1 MTTDDNQK
9 PRQLLDMTAALISSM
24 DVARRGHTEPD
35 RTAWFSYKVFATR
48 YMAIIHQLPQ
58 DFPALVVLNPYNT
71 SDMPEPSRSRPS
83 YQRLIFEGVYTD
95 LWILRSSLESIIGT
109 AGDERRALTDFFQ
122 SRLRA
127 AMMDRPED
135 EKAVQDTVEAL
146 LVGRGLQKGQEYDR
160 ETGRVKL
167 SSKESIPDFILPPFE
182 EAIEVKLVKDRRRVS
197 EVIDE
202 INADIPAYLS
212 KYRHLL
218 FIVYNLGQIQ
228 DEADF
233 PVPPRLKKYIDATRI
248 VAGASVPTS
257 AACIGATF
265 NLLAVEDI
273 DVQSRANVPHPSGLY
288 FVVGSESGW
297 RKSASFRETMQGHVE
312 ADERVEALH
321 HEADS
326 NTEEGMEFRVKGFS
340 PRALRQDFTIEA
352 LLSRLWKAR
361 RTMAVANSDASSL
374 LGGWSFRNDNLS
386 RSLSHFVSLWDG
398 DPTSIDRRN
407 PDTPEI
413 FFYQRRLTAM
423 IMGQVNV
430 VEDLLFSQAAGN
442 GFTARCLPSM
452 DRERPKPPADTSTS
466 FQAALDTIADM
477 RELVIRRRADQDANV
492 ELLRGVQRRPVI
504 HPEHDARDLLAA
516 ASAKFDALA
525 DATDNLHERGFWA
538 RAQEQM
544 ARYAA
549 TLAYVRTL
557 EDGIPQSWENVHYT
571 RPEVEQAEAVIT
583 WHGELIRSYAVQAAS
598 EKVTRLANET
608 ITMLREK
615 REKVVKED
623 GSIAARNVIARLGKG
638 ELRTDAALREQ
649 VLDVL
654 VVHRHLI
661 PTARRGHYMMVVP
674 HD

>member
-1 MTTDDNQK
+1 MSMNGEPVPPEGLDYIKSLEQWLEKYPNDVIVRSKLADLQRD
-9 PRQLLDMTAALISSM
+9 PRFA
-24 DVARRGHTEPD
+24 EPD
-35 RTAWFSYKVFATR
+35 EPDDI
-48 YMAIIHQLPQ
+48 MPQ
-58 DFPALVVLNPYNT
+58 V
-71 SDMPEPSRSRPS
+71 PE
-83 YQRLIFEGVYTD
+83 L
-95 LWILRSSLESIIGT
+95 
-109 AGDERRALTDFFQ
+109 
-122 SRLRA
+122 
-127 AMMDRPED
+127 
-135 EKAVQDTVEAL
+135 
-146 LVGRGLQKGQEYDR
+146 
-160 ETGRVKL
+160 
-167 SSKESIPDFILPPFE
+167 
-182 EAIEVKLVKDRRRVS
+182 
-197 EVIDE
+197 
-202 INADIPAYLS
+202 
-212 KYRHLL
+212 
-218 FIVYNLGQIQ
+218 
-228 DEADF
+228 ADF

-265 NLLAVEDI
+265 NLLAAEDI
-273 DVQSRANVPHPSGLY
+273 DVQSRANAPHPSGLY

-297 RKSASFRETMQGHVE
+297 RKSASFRETMKGHVE

-326 NTEEGMEFRVKGFS
+326 DTEESMEFRVKGFS

-374 LGGWSFRNDNLS
+374 LGGWSFRRDNLS

-407 PDTPEI
+407 PETPEI
-413 FFYQRRLTAM
+413 FFYQRRLTAL

-430 VEDLLFSQAAGN
+430 IEDLLFSQAAGN

-571 RPEVEQAEAVIT
+571 RPEVDQAEAVIT

-598 EKVTRLANET
+598 EKITRLANET

-615 REKVVKED
+615 REKVQKED
-623 GSIAARNVIARLGKG
+623 GSIAARAVIARMGKA
-638 ELRTDAALREQ
+638 ELRTDAMKREQ
-649 VLDVL
+649 VLDLL
-654 VVHRHLI
+654 VTHRHLI
-661 PTARRGHYMMVVP
+661 PVARKGHYMMMVP
-674 HD
+674 HV

>member
-1 MTTDDNQK
+1 MTMMGEPVQPEGLDIIKDLERWLQQHPNDAMVRAKLGDFQRD
-9 PRQLLDMTAALISSM
+9 PRYA
-24 DVARRGHTEPD
+24 EPD
-35 RTAWFSYKVFATR
+35 EPDDI
-48 YMAIIHQLPQ
+48 MPQ
-58 DFPALVVLNPYNT
+58 
-71 SDMPEPSRSRPS
+71 
-83 YQRLIFEGVYTD
+83 
-95 LWILRSSLESIIGT
+95 
-109 AGDERRALTDFFQ
+109 
-122 SRLRA
+122 
-127 AMMDRPED
+127 
-135 EKAVQDTVEAL
+135 
-146 LVGRGLQKGQEYDR
+146 
-160 ETGRVKL
+160 
-167 SSKESIPDFILPPFE
+167 IPDLAE
-182 EAIEVKLVKDRRRVS
+182 
-197 EVIDE
+197 
-202 INADIPAYLS
+202 
-212 KYRHLL
+212 
-218 FIVYNLGQIQ
+218 
-228 DEADF
+228 F
-233 PVPPRLKKYIDATRI
+233 PVPPILKKYVDALRT

-257 AACIGATF
+257 AACIAAAF
-265 NLLAVEDI
+265 NLLAAEDI
-273 DVQSRANVPHPSGLY
+273 DVQSRANAPHPSGLY

-312 ADERVEALH
+312 ADERVDALH

-326 NTEEGMEFRVKGFS
+326 DTEEGIESRVKGFS

-374 LGGWSFRNDNLS
+374 LGGWSFRRDNLS

-407 PDTPEI
+407 PEAPEI
-413 FFYQRRLTAM
+413 FFYQRRLTAL

-430 VEDLLFSQAAGN
+430 VENLLFSQAAGN

-452 DRERPKPPADTSTS
+452 DRERPKPPADTSTTH
-466 FQAALDTIADM
+466 QAALDTIADM
-477 RELVIRRRADQDANV
+477 RDLVIQRRKVQDANV

-516 ASAKFDALA
+516 ASAKFEALA
-525 DATDNLHERGFWA
+525 DQADNVHERGFWA
-538 RAQEQM
+538 RAQEQT

-549 TLAYVRTL
+549 TLTYVRTL
-557 EDGIPQSWENVHYT
+557 ETGIPESWEHIHYT
-571 RPEVEQAEAVIT
+571 RPEVDQAEAVIT
-583 WHGELIRSYAVQAAS
+583 WHGKMIASHAIQAAS

-623 GSIAARNVIARLGKG
+623 GSIAARNIISRMGKG
-638 ELRTDAALREQ
+638 EMRTDAGLREQ

-654 VVHRHLI
+654 VSHRHLI